1 LLTERESA
9 MDVPE
14 NLEARRR
21 IAFFTNSL
29 FMDMP
34 RAPQVRNMLSF
45 SVLTPYYK
53 ENVVYSKDDLMTEN
67 EDGISVLFYL
77 QKIYPDE
84 WNNFL
89 QRVHVN
95 ITDPETKIFG
105 DVVLEDKLR
114 EWASFRGQTLSRT
127 VRGMMYYRRA
137 LELQAFLD
145 MATEDELVNG
155 YKVITDAPD
164 EQKKSQRSTR
174 SKLQAIADMKFTYV
188 AACQNYGEQKRQSH
202 HNAAEILNL
211 MLKYALDLL
220 FRN

>member
-1 LLTERESA
+1 

-77 QKIYPDE
+77 QKIYP
-84 WNNFL
+84 
-89 QRVHVN
+89 
-95 ITDPETKIFG
+95 G
-105 DVVLEDKLR
+105 
-114 EWASFRGQTLSRT
+114 
-127 VRGMMYYRRA
+127 
-137 LELQAFLD
+137 
-145 MATEDELVNG
+145 
-155 YKVITDAPD
+155 
-164 EQKKSQRSTR
+164 
-174 SKLQAIADMKFTYV
+174 
-188 AACQNYGEQKRQSH
+188 
-202 HNAAEILNL
+202 
-211 MLKYALDLL
+211 
-220 FRN
+220 